1 MQLDCPALK
10 IYKCPERS
18 QPGNSKGTFPKESI
32 SIPNSLSSWSQMGQM
47 LLKMKCNSNDESS
60 FLFLLCVIRKG
71 TGRKDPW
78 LTISGPFPEMLD
90 CGGRNYKDGS
100 CALFSLSNQRPVIFS
115 PLKEEVGEQVSW
127 RALFYLCQRDCAA
140 RTTLYFPWTHFTIS
154 YCFCPSCELNWNGQI
169 LANIWTRGREGSRG
183 RERKKA
189 GRWRCCTRPS
199 ARIEPSTPDP
209 AGVLPLKGSRDSRGA
224 EASAVESSRTPT
236 LPLQHSGTSE
246 GTTQPNALCY
256 WWKPPCNTG
265 LQSCYHMWPSK
276 GSA

>member
-1 MQLDCPALK
+1 MQPDCPALK

-18 QPGNSKGTFPKESI
+18 QPGNSKGTFPKGSI

-100 CALFSLSNQRPVIFS
+100 CALFSPSNQRPVIFS
-115 PLKEEVGEQVSW
+115 PLKEVVGEQVSW

-140 RTTLYFPWTHFTIS
+140 RTMLYPPWIHFNIS
-154 YCFCPSCELNWNGQI
+154 YCFCPSRELNWNGQI
-169 LANIWTRGREGSRG
+169 PANIWTRGTEGSRG
-183 RERKKA
+183 RERKRQE
-189 GRWRCCTRPS
+189 GGGD
-199 ARIEPSTPDP
+199 ARDP
-209 AGVLPLKGSRDSRGA
+209 VPG
-224 EASAVESSRTPT
+224 
-236 LPLQHSGTSE
+236 
-246 GTTQPNALCY
+246 
-256 WWKPPCNTG
+256 
-265 LQSCYHMWPSK
+265 
-276 GSA
+276 